1 MVTIRHL
8 LIGLII
14 ILGGV
19 LSWKIL
25 FPSEEKRVIQRF
37 ELLSQYTQKKA
48 NEDIL
53 STANRIQNLSQLF
66 ANPCEFRIEG
76 DPFYSFSGTYTRE
89 EIGSYALRGRSYFLD
104 LSLNFS
110 EYKIKFSDGE
120 TAQVQLIGRLTGKTT
135 LGERVDEVRELLCM
149 LKKIEKAW
157 LIARLEVVEV
167 LKR

>member
-1 MVTIRHL
+1 MVKRRHL
-8 LIGLII
+8 LIGFLIL
-14 ILGGV
+14 LGGI
-19 LSWKIL
+19 LIWKIL

-37 ELLSQYTQKKA
+37 ELLSQYTEKKA

-53 STANRIQNLSQLF
+53 STANRIKNLSQLF
-66 ANPCEFRIEG
+66 SNPCDFKIEG
-76 DPFYSFSGTYTRE
+76 DPFYSFTGSYSRE
-89 EIGSYALRGRSYFLD
+89 EIGGYALRGRSYFLD
-104 LSLNFS
+104 LSLHFS
-110 EYKIKFSDGE
+110 DYKIKFSDRE

-135 LGERVDEVRELLCM
+135 AGERVDEVRELLCI

>member
-1 MVTIRHL
+1 MVKRRHL
-8 LIGLII
+8 LIGFLIL
-14 ILGGV
+14 LGGI
-19 LSWKIL
+19 LLWKIL

-37 ELLSQYTQKKA
+37 ELLSRYTEKKA

-53 STANRIQNLSQLF
+53 STANRIKNLSQLF
-66 ANPCEFRIEG
+66 ANPCEFKIEG
-76 DPFYSFSGTYTRE
+76 DPFYSFTGSYSRE
-89 EIGSYALRGRSYFLD
+89 EIGGYALRGRSYFLD

-110 EYKIKFSDGE
+110 DYKIKFSDRE

-135 LGERVDEVRELLCM
+135 AGERVDEVRELLCM